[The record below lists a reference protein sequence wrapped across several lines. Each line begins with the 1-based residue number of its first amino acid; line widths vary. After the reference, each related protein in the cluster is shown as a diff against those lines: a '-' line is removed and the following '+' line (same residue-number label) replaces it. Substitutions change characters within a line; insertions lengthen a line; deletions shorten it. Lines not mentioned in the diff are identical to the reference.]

1 MRDDKER
8 VSFPIAA
15 TPLPTGDSLDD
26 RYATQKDGVVAD
38 EGAGTPKV
46 KKPYGKP
53 TYRYERVFE
62 TMALSCGKVHGVES
76 QCRFNRH
83 SS

>member
-1 MRDDKER
+1 MSDEKAR
-8 VSFPIAA
+8 VSSSVAA
-15 TPLPTGDSLDD
+15 TSQPEWNSLDD
-26 RYATQKDGVVAD
+26 RSATRKDVDVS
-38 EGAGTPKV
+38 AGLPKA

-83 SS
+83 TS